1 MFNQALRYR
10 LFLRQT
16 LVILLLLLHDS
27 VAAAQNANYV
37 LGPGDVV
44 SISVY
49 EEVDLSFPEMRIG
62 DTGLINYPFLGEIA
76 VTGQTSAQLEQLLRK
91 GLIDGEFLINPTV
104 TVTIVQYRPFYIN
117 GEVAQPGSY
126 PYEPGLTL
134 RKAIS
139 IAGGFTERANRNRFT
154 LHHGNDADSAA
165 PDSTTSLDTTI
176 QPGDIITINERFF

>member
-1 MFNQALRYR
+1 MLKIFTSNFCISRYCMA
-10 LFLRQT
+10 
-16 LVILLLLLHDS
+16 VLLLFMQSSLL
-27 VAAAQNANYV
+27 AQNAIYL
-37 LGPGDVV
+37 LGPGDLI

-49 EEVDLSFPEMRIG
+49 EEADLSFAELRIG
-62 DTGLINYPFLGEIA
+62 DTGLINYPFLGE
-76 VTGQTSAQLEQLLRK
+76 VDVVGKTSSQLEQQLRQ
-91 GLIDGEFLINPTV
+91 GLIQGEYLINPTV

-154 LHHGNDADSAA
+154 IHHGD
-165 PDSTTSLDTTI
+165 DSTNPDPDFATSLDLAI
-176 QPGDIITINERFF
+176 NPGDIITIGERFF